1 MTDDQD
7 LVLTEDRGAVRI
19 VTLNRPEKMNAL
31 NTTLTQG
38 ILDALLAADD
48 APAVHAVV
56 LTGAGRAFCAGAD
69 LGEFRHL
76 TPRESDAVVK
86 RADLTSR
93 LQTVASR
100 MAKPVVAAVG
110 GAAVGGGAGLA
121 IGCDMAVV
129 GRDLRFGY
137 PEVKHSIVP
146 ALVMT
151 GLVRALGRKQAFE
164 MISLGRLI
172 GAEEAL
178 ALGLVNRIA
187 DDPLAEALAIAEIW
201 AAAEPRALRAAKQLF
216 YRVSELPTEAAMQA
230 GRDVN
235 ALMRSFR
242 EPKA

>member
-1 MTDDQD
+1 MHP
-7 LVLTEDRGAVRI
+7 LLLTEDKGAVRI
-19 VTLNRPEKMNAL
+19 LTMNRPDKMNAL
-31 NTTLTQG
+31 NTALTQG
-38 ILDALLAADD
+38 VLDAMLAADA
-48 APAVHAVV
+48 APGVHAIV
-56 LTGAGRAFCAGAD
+56 LAGAGRGFCAGAD
-69 LGEFRHL
+69 LAEFKHL
-76 TPRESDAVVK
+76 TPDQADAVVR
-86 RADLTSR
+86 RADLTCRVQMVMTQIS
-93 LQTVASR
+93 
-100 MAKPVVAAVG
+100 KPVVAAVQ

-129 GRDLRFGY
+129 GRDLKFGY

-187 DDPLAEALAIAEIW
+187 DDPLAEALAIAETW
-201 AAAEPRALRAAKQLF
+201 AAAEPRAIRAAKQLF
-216 YRVSELPTEAAMQA
+216 YRVSDLPTEAAMQV

-235 ALMRSFR
+235 AMMRSFR
-242 EPKA
+242 EAKA